1 MSAFIA
7 TSRLWMHASHPNCFS
22 SLAHTAGTHDN
33 SGWAIRTASWRR
45 CRKNK
50 RARRTTRKQTNSK
63 RVFLL
68 IVVRLTWL
76 ELKSAVTLIGLNV
89 FASLE
94 KIAMSEWEQAAE
106 MIKIA
111 GVQPERK
118 SDNDP
123 AAKFDLLRWETHLP
137 CPNTETW
144 TGSLSKT
151 NFASCSLRQVEPSL
165 V

>member
-1 MSAFIA
+1 
-7 TSRLWMHASHPNCFS
+7 MHN
-22 SLAHTAGTHDN
+22 N
-33 SGWAIRTASWRR
+33 SGWAIQTDSWSR

-94 KIAMSEWEQAAE
+94 KVAMSEREQTAE
-106 MIKIA
+106 MIKLQA
-111 GVQPERK
+111 
-118 SDNDP
+118 
-123 AAKFDLLRWETHLP
+123 
-137 CPNTETW
+137 
-144 TGSLSKT
+144 
-151 NFASCSLRQVEPSL
+151 CSLRGNLTMTPLLNLACCAEKHTCPVQTLRHGPAVCPKQTSPHVLSDKLSPHSYERGREKKK
-165 V
+165 VGQNKEKYGEK